1 MPATERPRRSAAPR
15 APAPFAAMAGNASE
29 SVVRKGAERPRLH
42 WDRLRH
48 AMVDPVLQAR
58 VECDLRLAQA
68 PRRPGRAGTRL
79 GRSGHAARL
88 GGGGTGPGA
97 LTRARGTGRR
107 SMARC

>member
-15 APAPFAAMAGNASE
+15 APAPFAALAGNASE

-68 PRRPGRAGTRL
+68 PDVQGAPAPGSVDPATPRGLVAAARGRAR
-79 GRSGHAARL
+79 
-88 GGGGTGPGA
+88 
-97 LTRARGTGRR
+97 
-107 SMARC
+107 